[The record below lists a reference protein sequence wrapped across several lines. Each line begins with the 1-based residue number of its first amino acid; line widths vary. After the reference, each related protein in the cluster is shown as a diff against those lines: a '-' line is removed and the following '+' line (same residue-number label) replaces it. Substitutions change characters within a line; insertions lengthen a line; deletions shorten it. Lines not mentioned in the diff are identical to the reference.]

1 MPFSSASCLH
11 CLVPCLIPCCLILRC
26 SILVC
31 DALCYPSPLPHL
43 SVASLMLAEQSASFS
58 LFVLHC
64 FPTPLSHSFLTLLQH
79 CSRALLH
86 THWLELIVLTTQSTQ
101 VESSGQGPPRHPLQW
116 RHLRAGDRSASKL
129 SAHRTFCENP
139 HAHLPPELP
148 FQGAILAASPPLP
161 AFLSLLLLAPCLY

>member
-64 FPTPLSHSFLTLLQH
+64 FPTPLSHSFLTL
-79 CSRALLH
+79 
-86 THWLELIVLTTQSTQ
+86 
-101 VESSGQGPPRHPLQW
+101 PF
-116 RHLRAGDRSASKL
+116 LR
-129 SAHRTFCENP
+129 
-139 HAHLPPELP
+139 
-148 FQGAILAASPPLP
+148 
-161 AFLSLLLLAPCLY
+161 LSLLLRSLVSLIQEISLWLFCSMYPLAVPPARRLTWPLHCLSIPMQWPLKLVKCHPSAFNNSP

>member
-1 MPFSSASCLH
+1 MPYATL
-11 CLVPCLIPCCLILRC
+11 LRYLIGA
-26 SILVC
+26 
-31 DALCYPSPLPHL
+31 DATC
-43 SVASLMLAEQSASFS
+43 AARESASFS

-64 FPTPLSHSFLTLLQH
+64 FESFDTPLSHSFLTLLQH

-129 SAHRTFCENP
+129 SAHGTLCENP
-139 HAHLPPELP
+139 YAHLPPELP
-148 FQGAILAASPPLP
+148 FQGAIPAASPPLP
-161 AFLSLLLLAPCLY
+161 AFLPASSRHLPLLVQPSTNSPGLVRLSLLLLAPSLY